1 MSEITPDP
9 QSAAMLSAAF
19 AQMVMQQT
27 NMTLMLLGKI
37 PNPSTNETM
46 RDVPA
51 AQYFIEQLEMI
62 EVKTQGNLSA
72 QEAALLKQ
80 SLLSLRMAFVEA
92 VDAPAAKTPAPAPAP
107 VPEKP
112 AATPAGDDAAAKK
125 FSKKY

>member
-1 MSEITPDP
+1 MSVTRPDTK
-9 QSAAMLSAAF
+9 SAAVLSAVF

-37 PNPSTNETM
+37 PNPSTGETS

-51 AQYFIEQLEMI
+51 AQYFIEQMEML
-62 EVKTQGNLSA
+62 EVKTHGNLTPEEVA
-72 QEAALLKQ
+72 MLKH

-92 VDAPAAKTPAPAPAP
+92 VDAP
-107 VPEKP
+107 
-112 AATPAGDDAAAKK
+112 PAGDDAAAKK